1 MGNSRKGRLTYFSN
15 PAIKKEKASLTISAI
30 IFVAKQK
37 ITERRLAMNKSNKLD
52 FTGQPIYVGLDVHK
66 KSWSVSIL
74 SQQCEHKTFTQPP
87 EVDKL
92 VYYLR
97 RNFPGAQYHS
107 VYEAGFSG
115 FWIHDQ
121 LRERGIDCI
130 VVNPA
135 DVPTKDKERTKK
147 RDPVDCRKLAR
158 SLRNGEIEGIYV
170 PCRSK
175 LEDRTL
181 IRTRQSMV
189 RKQTRCKNQ
198 IKAILFFYGVVI
210 PEEREMGHWS
220 RRFIQWIEQIRMER
234 ASGDIALK
242 AHLEELN
249 HLRQLIASLNRAFLR
264 LARTEEYRPAVNLLK
279 SVPGIST
286 LTAMIL
292 LSELGE
298 VTRFPSLDELSCYV
312 GLIPDTQ
319 ESGEKENVGGMTQ
332 RRHSQ
337 LRWLLIE
344 ASWVAVRKDPALLMA
359 FQEYCKRMR
368 KTKAIVKIARKLL
381 NRIRY
386 VLKNQAEYVPCVIQ

>member
-1 MGNSRKGRLTYFSN
+1 
-15 PAIKKEKASLTISAI
+15 
-30 IFVAKQK
+30 
-37 ITERRLAMNKSNKLD
+37 
-52 FTGQPIYVGLDVHK
+52 
-66 KSWSVSIL
+66 
-74 SQQCEHKTFTQPP
+74 
-87 EVDKL
+87 VDKL
-92 VYYLR
+92 AYYLG
-97 RNFPGAQYHS
+97 RNFPGAQYYS

-121 LRERGIDCI
+121 LRAKGIECI

-135 DVPTKDKERTKK
+135 DVPTRDKERTKK

-170 PCRSK
+170 PSRGK
-175 LEDRTL
+175 LEDRSL

-234 ASGDIALK
+234 TSGDIALK
-242 AHLEELN
+242 AHLEELS
-249 HLRQLIASLNRAFLR
+249 HLRQLIASLNRAILR
-264 LARTEEYRPAVNLLK
+264 LARTEEYRSLVRLLK

-298 VTRFPSLDELSCYV
+298 VTRFPSLDELSCYI

-319 ESGEKENVGGMTQ
+319 GSGEKEYVGGMTQ

-386 VLKNQAEYVPCVIQ
+386 VLKNQAEYVPCVIE

>member
-1 MGNSRKGRLTYFSN
+1 LKKKGKSQIFGYN
-15 PAIKKEKASLTISAI
+15 
-30 IFVAKQK
+30 FVANK
-37 ITERRLAMNKSNKLD
+37 ITPKGGLPMINHNRLD
-52 FTGQPIYVGLDVHK
+52 FTGQPIYIGLDVHK
-66 KSWSVSIL
+66 KSWSVSIF
-74 SQQCEHKTFTQPP
+74 SKYGEYKTFNQPP
-87 EVDKL
+87 EADKL
-92 VYYLR
+92 VHYLSHY
-97 RNFPGAQYHS
+97 FPGALYYA
-107 VYEAGFSG
+107 VYEAGYCG

-121 LRERGIDCI
+121 LREKGIQCL

-135 DVPTKDKERTKK
+135 DIPTKNKERRTK
-147 RDPVDCRKLAR
+147 RDPIDCRKLAR

-198 IKAILFFYGVVI
+198 IKGMLLFYGVVI
-210 PEEREMGHWS
+210 PEPREMGHWS
-220 RRFIQWIEQIRMER
+220 RRFIQWIERIRMER

-249 HLRQLIASLNRAFLR
+249 HLRQLIASLNRAILH
-264 LARTEEYRPAVNLLK
+264 LSRTEEYRPFVRLLK
-279 SVPGIST
+279 TVPGIST

-292 LSELGE
+292 LAELGE
-298 VTRFPSLDELSCYV
+298 IRRFPSLDELSCYV

-319 ESGEKENVGGMTQ
+319 ESGEKEYVGGITQ

-344 ASWVAVRKDPALLMA
+344 ASWVAIRKDPALLMA

-386 VLKNQAEYVPCVIQ
+386 VLKNQAEYVPCVIE

>member
-1 MGNSRKGRLTYFSN
+1 
-15 PAIKKEKASLTISAI
+15 
-30 IFVAKQK
+30 
-37 ITERRLAMNKSNKLD
+37 MNKSNKLD
-52 FTGQPIYVGLDVHK
+52 FTGQPIYIGLDVHK
-66 KSWSVSIL
+66 KSWSVSIFT
-74 SQQCEHKTFTQPP
+74 QHCEHKTFTQPP

-92 VYYLR
+92 AYYLG
-97 RNFPGAQYHS
+97 RNFPGAQYYS

-121 LRERGIDCI
+121 LRAKGIDCI

-135 DVPTKDKERTKK
+135 DVPTRDKERTKK

-158 SLRNGEIEGIYV
+158 SLRSGEIEGIYV
-170 PCRSK
+170 PSRGK
-175 LEDRTL
+175 LEDRSL

-220 RRFIQWIEQIRMER
+220 RRFIQWIERIRMER
-234 ASGDIALK
+234 TSGDIALK
-242 AHLEELN
+242 AHLEELS
-249 HLRQLIASLNRAFLR
+249 HLRQLIASLNRAILR
-264 LARTEEYRPAVNLLK
+264 LARTEEYRPLVRLLK

-319 ESGEKENVGGMTQ
+319 ESGEKEYVGGMTQ

-386 VLKNQAEYVPCVIQ
+386 VLKNQAEYVPCVIE

>member
-1 MGNSRKGRLTYFSN
+1 LNK
-15 PAIKKEKASLTISAI
+15 AVKKEKASLDISAI
-30 IFVAKQK
+30 IFVATKK
-37 ITERRLAMNKSNKLD
+37 LTERRLAMNKSNKLD
-52 FTGQPIYVGLDVHK
+52 FTGQPIYIGLDVHK
-66 KSWSVSIL
+66 KSWSVSIFT
-74 SQQCEHKTFTQPP
+74 QHCEHKTFTQPP

-92 VYYLR
+92 AYYLG
-97 RNFPGAQYHS
+97 RNFPGAQYYS

-121 LRERGIDCI
+121 LRAKGIDCI

-135 DVPTKDKERTKK
+135 DVPTRDKERTKK

-158 SLRNGEIEGIYV
+158 SLRSGEIEGIYV
-170 PCRSK
+170 PSRGK
-175 LEDRTL
+175 LEDRSL

-220 RRFIQWIEQIRMER
+220 RRFIQWIERIRMER
-234 ASGDIALK
+234 TSGDIALK
-242 AHLEELN
+242 AHLEELS
-249 HLRQLIASLNRAFLR
+249 HLRQLIASLNRAILR
-264 LARTEEYRPAVNLLK
+264 LARTKEYRSLVRLLK

-319 ESGEKENVGGMTQ
+319 ESGEKEYVGGMTQ